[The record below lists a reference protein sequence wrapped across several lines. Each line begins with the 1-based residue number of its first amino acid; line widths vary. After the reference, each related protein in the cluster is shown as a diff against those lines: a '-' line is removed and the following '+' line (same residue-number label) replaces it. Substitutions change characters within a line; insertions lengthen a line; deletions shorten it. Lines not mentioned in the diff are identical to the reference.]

1 MASISSGF
9 STGLSE
15 DHRKDIEGMIRE
27 WVGENGSH
35 NIPAHLADLARRAH
49 VDITNLTTPQR
60 RGQRDKNQL
69 YTPTAAEGAQG
80 GILAGLRFVLT
91 GIWPFQGSGQGLALG
106 KDRVKS
112 RIEKFGG
119 TVTMSISR
127 LTDALVV
134 GDSPGP
140 KKVIEAHNRSMK
152 IITLA
157 QVNDLILGDLIL
169 EDLTSADYPE
179 SVYAVLDA
187 EKIQVQR
194 HPQLSVSQEQAQEG
208 TAMEPFQRQEDD
220 ATTAGDGHTDG

>member
-1 MASISSGF
+1 
-9 STGLSE
+9 
-15 DHRKDIEGMIRE
+15 
-27 WVGENGSH
+27 
-35 NIPAHLADLARRAH
+35 
-49 VDITNLTTPQR
+49 
-60 RGQRDKNQL
+60 
-69 YTPTAAEGAQG
+69 
-80 GILAGLRFVLT
+80 
-91 GIWPFQGSGQGLALG
+91 
-106 KDRVKS
+106 
-112 RIEKFGG
+112 
-119 TVTMSISR
+119 MSISR

-134 GDSPGP
+134 GDTPGP
-140 KKVIEAHNRSMK
+140 KKVLEAHNRSMK

-194 HPQLSVSQEQAQEG
+194 HPHSSVSQEQAQEG

>member
-1 MASISSGF
+1 
-9 STGLSE
+9 
-15 DHRKDIEGMIRE
+15 
-27 WVGENGSH
+27 
-35 NIPAHLADLARRAH
+35 
-49 VDITNLTTPQR
+49 
-60 RGQRDKNQL
+60 
-69 YTPTAAEGAQG
+69 
-80 GILAGLRFVLT
+80 
-91 GIWPFQGSGQGLALG
+91 
-106 KDRVKS
+106 
-112 RIEKFGG
+112 
-119 TVTMSISR
+119 MSISR

>member
-1 MASISSGF
+1 
-9 STGLSE
+9 
-15 DHRKDIEGMIRE
+15 
-27 WVGENGSH
+27 
-35 NIPAHLADLARRAH
+35 
-49 VDITNLTTPQR
+49 
-60 RGQRDKNQL
+60 
-69 YTPTAAEGAQG
+69 
-80 GILAGLRFVLT
+80 
-91 GIWPFQGSGQGLALG
+91 
-106 KDRVKS
+106 
-112 RIEKFGG
+112 
-119 TVTMSISR
+119 MSISR

-194 HPQLSVSQEQAQEG
+194 HPQLSVSQEQAQED